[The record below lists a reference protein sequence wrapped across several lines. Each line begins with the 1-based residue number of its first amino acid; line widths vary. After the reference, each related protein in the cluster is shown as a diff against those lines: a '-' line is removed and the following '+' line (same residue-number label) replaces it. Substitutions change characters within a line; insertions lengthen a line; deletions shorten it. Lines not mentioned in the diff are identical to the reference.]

1 MTQDEVRET
10 PLTDD
15 AAFDFKEGIGM
26 DGSDVVDADFARSL
40 ERALYQARDRI
51 ERALLPDPHDER
63 DVSVDWLR
71 KEIREALA
79 AIDKLKGGD

>member
-79 AIDKLKGGD
+79 AIDKLKGG